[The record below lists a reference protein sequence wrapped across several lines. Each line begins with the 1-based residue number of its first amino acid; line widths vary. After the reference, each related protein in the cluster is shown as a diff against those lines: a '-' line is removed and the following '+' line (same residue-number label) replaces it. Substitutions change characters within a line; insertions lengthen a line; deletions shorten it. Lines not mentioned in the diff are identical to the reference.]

1 MQERDL
7 ARAQGFLAPGFAMC
21 FPGGARFG
29 SLEELVAWG
38 RTRYQGVAKRFER
51 FDECWTAEGTV
62 VYCHGTLEGFWPD
75 GTAFSGVRFID
86 RFLVQ
91 GGLLVSQDVWNDL
104 AEHRPG

>member
-1 MQERDL
+1 MRL
-7 ARAQGFLAPGFAMC
+7 AYAP
-21 FPGGARFG
+21 
-29 SLEELVAWG
+29 WG
-38 RTRYQGVAKRFER
+38 RTRYQGVAKQFER

>member
-1 MQERDL
+1 
-7 ARAQGFLAPGFAMC
+7 
-21 FPGGARFG
+21 
-29 SLEELVAWG
+29 
-38 RTRYQGVAKRFER
+38 
-51 FDECWTAEGTV
+51 V
-62 VYCHGTLEGFWPD
+62 VYCHGTLEGCWLD